1 MSLITCENLS
11 FAYEGVTVLQNLNF
25 KVEQGDYLCI
35 LGENGAGKSTL
46 MKGLLG
52 LKKPSGGSVAF
63 GEGLRAREIGYL
75 PQQTP
80 VQKDFPASVQEVVLS
95 GCLSGMGLRPFY
107 GKAEKERAA
116 RSMESLEITDL
127 RERCYRDLSGGQQQ
141 RVLLARAL
149 CATKKLILLDE
160 PVAGLDP
167 LVTINMY
174 KLIERINKDMGITVI
189 MVSHDI
195 QAATRYA
202 THILHLGEDR
212 QLFFGRRE
220 DYRHSAA
227 YHSFMDG
234 DKAVHIWKKAAAPA
248 DPRGGKSVEGGANQA
263 DARGGKQQAAAL
275 GGKQQPAAHGGRLQ
289 ADARGGRQQS
299 STRANQAPEGGSQPE
314 ADKQQQPREKR

>member
-1 MSLITCENLS
+1 MSLISCENLS
-11 FAYEGVTVLQNLNF
+11 FAYEGVTVLQGLNF
-25 KVEQGDYLCI
+25 KIEQGNYLCI

-52 LKKPSGGSVAF
+52 LKKPSGGSVTF
-63 GEGLRAREIGYL
+63 GEGLKAREIGYL

-107 GKAEKERAA
+107 GKAE
-116 RSMESLEITDL
+116 
-127 RERCYRDLSGGQQQ
+127 REKAERDLSGGQQQ

-149 CATKKLILLDE
+149 CATKKVILLDE

-174 KLIERINKDMGITVI
+174 KLIERINRKMGITVI
-189 MVSHDI
+189 MVSHDM

-212 QLFFGRRE
+212 QLFFGTRE
-220 DYRHSAA
+220 NYRHSAA

-234 DKAVHIWKKAAAPA
+234 EKAVHIWKKAAAEEK
-248 DPRGGKSVEGGANQA
+248 KSRKAANDVKGAE
-263 DARGGKQQAAAL
+263 
-275 GGKQQPAAHGGRLQ
+275 
-289 ADARGGRQQS
+289 
-299 STRANQAPEGGSQPE
+299 AP
-314 ADKQQQPREKR
+314 KEKR

>member
-1 MSLITCENLS
+1 MSLISCENLA
-11 FAYEGVTVLQNLNF
+11 FAYEGVTVLRNLNF
-25 KVEQGDYLCI
+25 SIEQGDYLCI

-52 LKKPSGGSVAF
+52 LKKPSAGSVAL
-63 GEGLRAREIGYL
+63 GDGLRAKEIGYL

-149 CATKKLILLDE
+149 CATKKVILLDE

-174 KLIERINKDMGITVI
+174 KLIERINREMGITVI
-189 MVSHDI
+189 MVSHDL
-195 QAATRYA
+195 QAAMRYA
-202 THILHLGEDR
+202 SHVLHLGEDR
-212 QLFFGRRE
+212 QLFFGTREEYRR
-220 DYRHSAA
+220 SAA
-227 YHSFMDG
+227 YHSFTDG
-234 DKAVHIWKKAAAPA
+234 GKAVHIWNKPAP
-248 DPRGGKSVEGGANQA
+248 
-263 DARGGKQQAAAL
+263 
-275 GGKQQPAAHGGRLQ
+275 
-289 ADARGGRQQS
+289 
-299 STRANQAPEGGSQPE
+299 QPE
-314 ADKQQQPREKR
+314 KKRAKKETVQEKAQQQEKLQQQEKAQPQEKTQPQERTEKGDR

>member
-1 MSLITCENLS
+1 MSLISCENLS
-11 FAYEGVTVLQNLNF
+11 FAYEGVTVLQGLNF
-25 KVEQGDYLCI
+25 KIEQGNYLCI

-52 LKKPSGGSVAF
+52 LKKPSGGSVTF
-63 GEGLRAREIGYL
+63 GEGLKAREIGYL

-107 GKAEKERAA
+107 GKAEREKAERNMAA
-116 RSMESLEITDL
+116 LEITDL
-127 RERCYRDLSGGQQQ
+127 KERCYRDLSGGQQQ

-149 CATKKLILLDE
+149 CATKKVILLDE

-174 KLIERINKDMGITVI
+174 KLIERINRKMGITVI
-189 MVSHDI
+189 MVSHDM

-212 QLFFGRRE
+212 QLFFGTRE

-234 DKAVHIWKKAAAPA
+234 EKAVHIWKKAAAEEKKTRKA
-248 DPRGGKSVEGGANQA
+248 ANDIKGAE
-263 DARGGKQQAAAL
+263 
-275 GGKQQPAAHGGRLQ
+275 
-289 ADARGGRQQS
+289 
-299 STRANQAPEGGSQPE
+299 AP
-314 ADKQQQPREKR
+314 KEKR

>member
-1 MSLITCENLS
+1 MEEILRMEHITKKFGEFYANKDINLDVQKG
-11 FAYEGVTVLQNLNF
+11 EVHTL
-25 KVEQGDYLCI
+25 

-52 LKKPSGGSVAF
+52 LKKPSGGSVTF
-63 GEGLRAREIGYL
+63 GEGLKAREIGYL

-149 CATKKLILLDE
+149 CATKKVILLDE

-174 KLIERINKDMGITVI
+174 KLIERINKEMGITVI

-202 THILHLGEDR
+202 SHILHLGEDR
-212 QLFFGRRE
+212 QLFYGSRE

-234 DKAVHIWKKAAAPA
+234 DKAVHIWKKAAAQA
-248 DPRGGKSVEGGANQA
+248 SGAAQA
-263 DARGGKQQAAAL
+263 
-275 GGKQQPAAHGGRLQ
+275 
-289 ADARGGRQQS
+289 
-299 STRANQAPEGGSQPE
+299 GGSQPE
-314 ADKQQQPREKR
+314 TGNSPQQIRKTR

>member
-1 MSLITCENLS
+1 MSLISCKNLS
-11 FAYEGVTVLQNLNF
+11 FAYDGVTVLHGLNF
-25 KVEQGDYLCI
+25 EIEQGNYLCI
-35 LGENGAGKSTL
+35 MGENGAGKSTL

-52 LKKPSGGSVAF
+52 LKKPSGGKVTF
-63 GEGLRAREIGYL
+63 GEDLRTREIGYL

-80 VQKDFPASVQEVVLS
+80 VQKDFPASVWEVVLS

-107 GKAEKERAA
+107 SKAEKDRAVRNMQA
-116 RSMESLEITDL
+116 LEIMDL
-127 RERCYRDLSGGQQQ
+127 KDRCYRDLSGGQQQ

-149 CATKKLILLDE
+149 CATRKVILLDE

-174 KLIERINKDMGITVI
+174 KLIERINREMGITVI

-202 THILHLGEDR
+202 SHILHLGEDR
-212 QLFFGRRE
+212 QLFFGTRE

-234 DKAVHIWKKAAAPA
+234 EKAVHIWKKAAVQEEKK
-248 DPRGGKSVEGGANQA
+248 RSGGT
-263 DARGGKQQAAAL
+263 RAAA
-275 GGKQQPAAHGGRLQ
+275 AAKTQ
-289 ADARGGRQQS
+289 KEAETES
-299 STRANQAPEGGSQPE
+299 PAPEAVQKVGK
-314 ADKQQQPREKR
+314 A

>member
-1 MSLITCENLS
+1 MSLISCENLS
-11 FAYEGVTVLQNLNF
+11 FAYEGVTVLHGLNF
-25 KVEQGDYLCI
+25 EIEQGNYLCI
-35 LGENGAGKSTL
+35 MGENGAGKSTL

-52 LKKPSGGSVAF
+52 LKKPSGGKVTF
-63 GEGLRAREIGYL
+63 GEDLRAREIGYL

-80 VQKDFPASVQEVVLS
+80 VQKDFPASVWEVVLS

-107 GKAEKERAA
+107 SKAEKDRAVRNMQA
-116 RSMESLEITDL
+116 LEIMDL
-127 RERCYRDLSGGQQQ
+127 KDRCYRDLSGGQQQ

-149 CATKKLILLDE
+149 CATRKVILLDE

-174 KLIERINKDMGITVI
+174 KLIERINREMGITVI

-202 THILHLGEDR
+202 SHILHLGEDR
-212 QLFFGRRE
+212 QLFFGTRE

-234 DKAVHIWKKAAAPA
+234 EKAVHIWKKAAAPA

-263 DARGGKQQAAAL
+263 DTRGGKQQPAELGGKQQAAAL
-275 GGKQQPAAHGGRLQ
+275 GGK
-289 ADARGGRQQS
+289 
-299 STRANQAPEGGSQPE
+299 APEDGSQPE
-314 ADKQQQPREKR
+314 TDKQQQPREKR

>member
-1 MSLITCENLS
+1 MKKGRKMSLITCENLS

-25 KVEQGDYLCI
+25 NVEQGDYLCI

-149 CATKKLILLDE
+149 CATKKVILLDE

-212 QLFFGRRE
+212 QLFFGSRE

-234 DKAVHIWKKAAAPA
+234 DKAVHIWKKTAAVSSGAAQA
-248 DPRGGKSVEGGANQA
+248 DARGGKQQAAALGGKQQA

-275 GGKQQPAAHGGRLQ
+275 GGKQQPAAPGGKM
-289 ADARGGRQQS
+289 
-299 STRANQAPEGGSQPE
+299 PEGGSQPE
-314 ADKQQQPREKR
+314 IDKQQQTREKR

>member
-107 GKAEKERAA
+107 GKAEKERAV

-149 CATKKLILLDE
+149 CATKKVILLDE

-212 QLFFGRRE
+212 QLFFGSRE

-234 DKAVHIWKKAAAPA
+234 DKAVHIWKKTAAV
-248 DPRGGKSVEGGANQA
+248 SSGAAQA
-263 DARGGKQQAAAL
+263 DARANQAAE
-275 GGKQQPAAHGGRLQ
+275 
-289 ADARGGRQQS
+289 GGRQQEGATAEADAPNS
-299 STRANQAPEGGSQPE
+299 RQQADARANQAPEGSSQPE